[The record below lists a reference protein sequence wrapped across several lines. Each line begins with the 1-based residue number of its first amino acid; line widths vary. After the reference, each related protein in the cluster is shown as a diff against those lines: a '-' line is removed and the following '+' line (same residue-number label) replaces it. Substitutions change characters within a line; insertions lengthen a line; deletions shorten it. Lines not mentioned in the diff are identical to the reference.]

1 MSAVTTLTDVSNQI
15 QKFWS
20 PLFMK
25 ELRATM
31 LLGSLVNRD
40 YDGEIKAG
48 GDTVYVSQINAPTG
62 ENRTVG
68 TDADAFGTE
77 ALSTS
82 RISVQ
87 ANKRAVGAFEF
98 QDLAVLQSQLESED
112 SEIRQALMYAV
123 NNQINTYLYSLVSPS
138 TSSPDHVLSSVT
150 DLNAAQLSAIRV
162 LAGEA
167 KWNKL
172 KPWYGLCSSS
182 YYMDIADD
190 TTMASSLYG
199 ASDQPTLSGQLGLPR
214 YGFNIFEDTSRST
227 DYAIFFHP
235 DFMHLCTQ
243 REVQFKISDLHSQ
256 KRFGYVISAD
266 IIYGAALGISGSV
279 KHIRVQN

>member
-1 MSAVTTLTDVSNQI
+1 MAVTTLTDVTNQI

-40 YDGEIKAG
+40 YEGEIKQG

-62 ENRTVG
+62 ELRTVG

-82 RISVQ
+82 RISIQ
-87 ANKRAVGAFEF
+87 ATKRAVAAFEF
-98 QDLAVLQSQLESED
+98 QDLAVLQSQIFAEE
-112 SEIRQALMYAV
+112 SEIRQALLFAV
-123 NNQINTYLYSLVSPS
+123 NSQINTYLYSLVSPS
-138 TSSPDHVLSSVT
+138 TSAPDHELSSVT

-167 KWNKL
+167 KWDRL
-172 KPWYGLCSSS
+172 KPWYGLCSPAH
-182 YYMDIADD
+182 YMDIADD
-190 TTMASSLYG
+190 TTMASAIFG
-199 ASDQPTLSGQLGLPR
+199 ATDQPTLSGQLGLPR
-214 YGFNIFEDTSRST
+214 YGFNIFEDTSRSG
-227 DYAIFFHP
+227 DYSIFFHP
-235 DFMHLCTQ
+235 DFMHLVHQ
-243 REVQFKISDLHSQ
+243 KEVAFNISSLHSQ
-256 KRFGYVISAD
+256 KRFGYIISAD
-266 IIYGAALGISGSV
+266 LIFGATLGINGSV
-279 KHIRVQN
+279 KHIRAQ